1 MEGSFGL
8 CRRAFQMGKDL
19 CIMVSANYF
28 MMLLVSIPAIFIATT
43 AHEFT
48 RAAVSSALGDN
59 YPKSQGRLTLNPFKH
74 FEPIGFLLLLYS
86 GGFGWGRP
94 VDTSVLY
101 YKNRK
106 RDTLLTA
113 ILPSV
118 VNLALGVIFLWL
130 YLWVYA
136 EMGLGAYS
144 FAAIFLNTL
153 YRYNFGLAVYNL
165 LPVAPMDCVKVLSVL
180 MPANTYFRYMQNEK
194 LIQVAFLMLMF
205 FGLITGIMNTIIH
218 SVIGLFSGLFFIF

>member
-1 MEGSFGL
+1 
-8 CRRAFQMGKDL
+8 MGKDL
-19 CIMVSANYF
+19 CIMGSANYF

-86 GGFGWGRP
+86 GGFGWGR
-94 VDTSVLY
+94 
-101 YKNRK
+101 
-106 RDTLLTA
+106 
-113 ILPSV
+113 SV